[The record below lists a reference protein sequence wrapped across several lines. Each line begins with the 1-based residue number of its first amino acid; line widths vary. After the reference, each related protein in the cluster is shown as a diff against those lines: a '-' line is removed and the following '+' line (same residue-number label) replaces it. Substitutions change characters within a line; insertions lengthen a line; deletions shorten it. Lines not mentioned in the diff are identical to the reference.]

1 MDTDVVKEESKKG
14 GKHSTKKQAEKLP
27 KVVVTTVDDTTEQVV
42 DTAVSKADQ
51 LHPDILKGVDLLA
64 AAATLIS
71 EKSTAQ
77 KDTPVDDAS
86 VQTVVDTVMGVHDLI
101 PQ

>member
-1 MDTDVVKEESKKG
+1 M
-14 GKHSTKKQAEKLP
+14 
-27 KVVVTTVDDTTEQVV
+27 
-42 DTAVSKADQ
+42 SKADQ
-51 LHPDILKGVDLLA
+51 QNPDILKGVDLLA

-86 VQTVVDTVMGVHDLI
+86 VQPVVDTVMGVQDLI
-101 PQ
+101 PQRMLLISLLMI